1 MRLSLKTKFTLATSL
16 LVLAVVAVV
25 SALYLGRLTSQVLHQ
40 ADDRAR
46 FVAQQVFLACQNA
59 LADASETGR
68 APRSLKAE
76 DIREYVRTTL
86 DNSSPLNSLIE
97 SAVGYSPT
105 IYEITISG
113 DDGAVLVSSDA
124 SKRGQMAPARPSVD
138 LLVHGGFVNQLRTL
152 YGPPQTYEYSL
163 PFSLGSGPFG
173 NIRIGLSSTLLRD
186 EISPGL
192 RSAVYWALG
201 SVLLSTLLALLVSR
215 ITLAPLERISKQLDR
230 ISAGEFDFEPAVA
243 RGDEL
248 GVVSTKITG
257 IGKQLHDVREIFSTL
272 RENLDQVMQ
281 GLGDGLLLFNAEG
294 RAVLVSPSV
303 EKFLGGRVEDLRGR
317 VASEIFPARHPL
329 RGVLR
334 AEGEQ
339 IESVESTEVTL
350 ERASRP
356 LRIRV
361 SAQVIREHGKRMGTL
376 VTLHDIETLERI
388 GNQLQVSERLAALGR
403 VTAGVAHEVKNP
415 LNSMRLWLEVLKA
428 NMPID
433 PEPQQAVKM
442 LDSEIDRLD
451 RAVKTF
457 LNFTKPVEINLEETD
472 LRAVIEE
479 VLDAARPSISK
490 AGLEMSVDLPGNF
503 PPVLLDRQLIHQCV
517 LNLLLNASS
526 FTPPG
531 GRVTINLQR
540 QGDYAVISVSDTGK
554 GISPEDRGKIFQL
567 FFTTRPGGTG
577 IGLANTFRFVQLHNG
592 RIEFESE
599 SGIGTTFRVELPL
612 ARTEGAS
619 PASSAQPL
627 PLAKVRDFSQPF
639 AAEKR

>member
-25 SALYLGRLTSQVLHQ
+25 SGLYLGRLTSQVLRQ

-68 APRSLKAE
+68 SPRSAQPE

-113 DDGAVLVSSDA
+113 DDGAILTSSDS
-124 SKRGQMAPARPSVD
+124 SKRGQKAPVRASVD
-138 LLVHGGFVNQLRTL
+138 SLVHGGFIQQLRTL

-192 RSAVYWALG
+192 RSAGYWALA

-230 ISAGEFDFEPAVA
+230 ISAGEFDTEPAVE

-303 EKFLGGRVEDLRGR
+303 EKFLGGRAEDLRGR
-317 VASEIFPARHPL
+317 RVSEIFGVRHPL
-329 RGVLR
+329 RGALR
-334 AEGEQ
+334 IEGDQ
-339 IESVESTEVTL
+339 IESVESAEVTL
-350 ERASRP
+350 EHGGGP
-356 LRIRV
+356 LRVGV
-361 SAQVIREHGKRMGTL
+361 SAQVIREHGKRMGAL

-428 NMPID
+428 NMPVD

-472 LRAVIEE
+472 VRSLIEE
-479 VLDAARPSISK
+479 VLDAARPSIAK
-490 AGLEMSVDLPGNF
+490 AGLELALDLPESF
-503 PPVLLDRQLIHQCV
+503 PAVLLDRQLIHQCL
-517 LNLLLNASS
+517 LNLLLNACS

-531 GRVTINLQR
+531 GRVTVGLER
-540 QGDYAVISVSDTGK
+540 KGEFAAISISDTGK

-599 SGIGTTFRVELPL
+599 PGHGTTFRVELPV
-612 ARTEGAS
+612 ARADAV
-619 PASSAQPL
+619 PV
-627 PLAKVRDFSQPF
+627 AKVRDFTQPF
-639 AAEKR
+639 ATEKR